1 MFPDPLQAL
10 ETHFG
15 FREFRDGQEEIVTAL
30 VSGRDALVVM
40 PTGGG
45 KSLCFQL
52 PALMRDGVTLV
63 VSPLIALM
71 KDQVDALE
79 RRGIPAGLINSS
91 QTLPEQNATFDR
103 LFQRDFDL
111 HRMSVE
117 GHDGIQSAGK
127 RLIIVAQE
135 EARKCLYFRVFDDF
149 GKRILDK
156 SEEELCDHY
165 ADVQRIKNLLN
176 PLWDAP
182 NLPSEQ
188 HALTFQALRS
198 ITGHTLRS
206 DLKLLYLAPE
216 RFRAE
221 GFRNKL
227 KKVTIAL
234 FAVDEAHCLS
244 QWGHDFRPDYL
255 RLGQALEELG
265 RPQVAAFTATATPA
279 VRRDILETLKLRD
292 PFVSITGFERPN
304 LSLRVRRIEKRR
316 EKFDLLSDVIQQW
329 KTGIVYCSTRKNV
342 EEVADYLSG
351 KRLRVIAYHGGMTDE
366 LRKQAQEQF
375 ISRRADVVV
384 ATNAFG
390 MGIDRPDVRFVVHY
404 DVPGSIEAYYQ
415 EAGRAGRDGEQ
426 AVCELLFNYPDT
438 ETQRF
443 FLDGNNPDSR
453 QIRNVYSSLLCRSD
467 DQQTV
472 VASIAD
478 IADWANEG
486 NSMVVSSALSVLA
499 RTGYI
504 HRFDVPGQRV
514 RGTRITQPEV
524 SGFDLQLDEAA
535 LAAKK
540 KSDEEKL
547 AAMVRFCYDDR
558 CRQQWILRYFGEAAP
573 DTCGNCDVCLTDS
586 PAERRPPSPEE
597 MLLVRKTLSGVA
609 RMSHRHASGYQ
620 ARFGRGKIIAML
632 TGSQAEELRERGLD
646 RLPTFGALR
655 GWEVTYLTQL
665 FKELEKAGLLKTEMG
680 DYPLVTLT
688 DRGASV
694 MKEEAPFTLSWPAT
708 HAKAKRSS
716 SSRGSKP
723 EPGGA
728 PDAELL
734 DKLKKKRAELAQAE
748 GKPPFLIFSNQ
759 TLENFA
765 RAKPTSKVEAL
776 DINGVGEVKSKRYLT
791 PFLEVIRNHQGA
803 SA

>member
-1 MFPDPLQAL
+1 MTPDPLQAL

-30 VSGRDALVVM
+30 VTGRDALVVM

-91 QTLPEQNATFDR
+91 QTLPEQ
-103 LFQRDFDL
+103 RDTL
-111 HRMSVE
+111 N
-117 GHDGIQSAGK
+117 
-127 RLIIVAQE
+127 
-135 EARKCLYFRVFDDF
+135 RVRR
-149 GKRILDK
+149 G
-156 SEEELCDHY
+156 EM
-165 ADVQRIKNLLN
+165 
-176 PLWDAP
+176 
-182 NLPSEQ
+182 
-188 HALTFQALRS
+188 
-198 ITGHTLRS
+198 
-206 DLKLLYLAPE
+206 KLLYVAPE

-221 GFRNKL
+221 GFRTAL
-227 KKVTIAL
+227 DGITIAL

-316 EKFDLLSDVIQQW
+316 EKFELLSDVIRQW

-342 EEVADYLSG
+342 EEVAEYLQG
-351 KRLRVIAYHGGMTDE
+351 KRLKVIAYHGGMTDE

-478 IADWANEG
+478 IADWANES

-514 RGTRITQPEV
+514 RGTRITKPEV

-540 KSDEEKL
+540 KADEEKL

-586 PAERRPPSPEE
+586 PVERRPPSPEE
-597 MLLVRKTLSGVA
+597 MLLVRKALSGVA
-609 RMSHRHASGYQ
+609 RMSQRGPTGYQ

-646 RLPTFGALR
+646 RLPTFGALH

-694 MKEEAPFTLSWPAT
+694 MKDEAPFTLSWPAT

-716 SSRGSKP
+716 SSRSNRGSKP

-728 PDAELL
+728 PDPELL
-734 DKLKKKRAELAQAE
+734 DKLRKKRAELAQAE

-759 TLENFA
+759 TLENLA
-765 RAKPTSKVEAL
+765 RAKPMSKAEAL

-791 PFLEVIRNHQGA
+791 PFLEVIRNHQGT
-803 SA
+803 SS